1 MSRLPPLLTHVQW
14 LGQVEPL
21 PVERPRHYTRP
32 PTEVPPHHD
41 LTTCPRC
48 SAHVLQVRDPYGQHV
63 LLDPREVPIVTWATL
78 RARDLLAPEL
88 LTRSTTGWDGT
99 CLVSGVVV
107 THPDTRTPSGAPAP
121 PPPPTRA
128 RARGATTKAASAR
141 PTHAAE
147 HPLTYLRP
155 QQVPYILPT
164 TTIRPL
170 HVLTCTERT

>member
-21 PVERPRHYTRP
+21 PVEHPRRYPRAS
-32 PTEVPPHHD
+32 PTTTATPAPRHD
-41 LTTCPRC
+41 LTTCARC
-48 SAHVLQVRDPYGQHV
+48 CQHVLEVVDAYGQHV

-88 LTRSTTGWDGT
+88 LPRSLTGWDGT

-107 THPDTRTPSGAPAP
+107 THPDTRTASGAPAP
-121 PPPPTRA
+121 PPPPTPA
-128 RARGATTKAASAR
+128 RASTKAKPSRATA
-141 PTHAAE
+141 TA

-164 TTIRPL
+164 TTVRPL
-170 HVLTCTERT
+170 HVLTCTERA